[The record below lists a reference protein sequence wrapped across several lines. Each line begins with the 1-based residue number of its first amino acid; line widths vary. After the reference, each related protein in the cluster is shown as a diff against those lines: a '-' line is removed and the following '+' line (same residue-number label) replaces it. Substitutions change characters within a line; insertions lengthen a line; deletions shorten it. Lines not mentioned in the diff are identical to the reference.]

1 MQSTTAVCLTSRSI
15 QLRHGGVFMS
25 LASILLKSQLE
36 LVALLVVVVVV
47 VVVFD
52 VGLSTSAAKLACWL
66 IRSAR
71 DNERKKLAR
80 NRIGRPRKGANI
92 ITGSGDFKI
101 TKHFGD
107 LTSGGLAMTSII
119 S

>member
-1 MQSTTAVCLTSRSI
+1 
-15 QLRHGGVFMS
+15 MS
-25 LASILLKSQLE
+25 LASILLKSPLE
-36 LVALLVVVVVV
+36 LVAPFAVVVV

-101 TKHFGD
+101 TKHFGG